1 MGYIGNFPTAIPL
14 TTNDLGDNIVTANK
28 LDLTDN
34 YAFTGTISGTPY
46 DASHFHIRQESSSG
60 TQGGN
65 ATSGSWE
72 VRVLNTI
79 VTNQIG
85 GSLSTNQFTIPAGT
99 YQIYASAPAQDVLA
113 HRIKLYNVTD
123 TSDVLF
129 GTNCYVDGGNDGNT
143 SFISGRFTIASSKAF
158 EIRHRVNR
166 TNNTFGYG
174 IANGF
179 AVEIYTDVQLWKVA

>member
-1 MGYIGNFPTAIPL
+1 MALSKIKASSINLA
-14 TTNDLGDNIVTANK
+14 
-28 LDLTDN
+28 DN
-34 YAFTGTISGTPY
+34 YAFTGNISGTPY
-46 DASHFHIRQESSSG
+46 DASHFHVRQESSSG
-60 TQGGN
+60 TQGGT
-65 ATSGSWE
+65 ATSGSWQ
-72 VRVLNTI
+72 VRTLNTI
-79 VTNQIG
+79 VTNQIS

-166 TNNTFGYG
+166 TNATFGYG

-179 AVEIYTDVQLWKVA
+179 SDEIYTDVQLWKVA

>member
-1 MGYIGNFPTAIPL
+1 MPFNKIIAESM
-14 TTNDLGDNIVTANK
+14 DLSDT
-28 LDLTDN
+28 
-34 YAFTGTISGTPY
+34 YAFT
-46 DASHFHIRQESSSG
+46 
-60 TQGGN
+60 
-65 ATSGSWE
+65 
-72 VRVLNTI
+72 
-79 VTNQIG
+79 
-85 GSLSTNQFTIPAGT
+85 TIPAGT

-166 TNNTFGYG
+166 TNNTFGHG
-174 IANGF
+174 VANGF

>member
-1 MGYIGNFPTAIPL
+1 MALNTLPAGAFADSAITSSKINL
-14 TTNDLGDNIVTANK
+14 AN
-28 LDLTDN
+28 TF
-34 YAFTGTISGTPY
+34 AFTGTVSGTPY
-46 DASHFHIRQESSSG
+46 DASHFHVRQESTSG

-72 VRVLNTI
+72 VRTLNTV
-79 VTNQIG
+79 VTNQIN
-85 GSLSTNQFTIPAGT
+85 GSLSSNQFTIPAGT

-166 TNNTFGYG
+166 TNNTFGHG
-174 IANGF
+174 VANGF